1 MAPAGTEVS
10 LAGLRLG
17 WQGRGS
23 FGGARGPRL
32 APGEKAQAE
41 GESHQAEARYGH
53 HGHVEKEG
61 IHAEIQGNPDP
72 PVAEELGRMYA
83 GSAMQ
88 PLFEHRLTLGGY
100 DTRALELEGD
110 GPPLVLLHGYSD
122 SADTWRLVL
131 HHLGRLGRRAL
142 AVDMPG
148 FGTADPL
155 RPGKPIL
162 PQLDAFARAAVE
174 EIAPGGGA
182 VVVGNSL
189 GGCTALRLA
198 EQEDLGLAGVV
209 PVAPAGLDM
218 ARWFVLLERDP
229 IVRWLLAAPVPL
241 PGGVVKRAVSELYRR
256 VAFHK
261 PAGVDPKV
269 FATFAGHVATREVAA
284 RTLDTGHR
292 LLPELREPFRLD
304 RIACPV
310 LLVWGRHD
318 LMVFQTGADRVLDAV
333 PDSDLEVIEDCGH
346 CPQIEAPERLVDLLV
361 DFPERVA
368 RAA

>member
-1 MAPAGTEVS
+1 
-10 LAGLRLG
+10 
-17 WQGRGS
+17 
-23 FGGARGPRL
+23 
-32 APGEKAQAE
+32 
-41 GESHQAEARYGH
+41 
-53 HGHVEKEG
+53 
-61 IHAEIQGNPDP
+61 
-72 PVAEELGRMYA
+72 
-83 GSAMQ
+83 MQ
-88 PLFEHRLTLGGY
+88 PLFEHRLTLAGY
-100 DTRALELEGD
+100 ETRALELEGD

-131 HHLGRLGRRAL
+131 HHLGRLGRSAL
-142 AVDMPG
+142 AVDLPG

-155 RPGKPIL
+155 RPGEPVL
-162 PQLDAFARAAVE
+162 AQLDAFARAAVE
-174 EIAPGGGA
+174 EAAPGGGA

-241 PGGVVKRAVSELYRR
+241 PGGVVKRAVSEIYRR

-261 PAGVDPKV
+261 PGGVDPKV
-269 FATFAGHVATREVAA
+269 FATFASHVATRELAA
-284 RTLDTGHR
+284 RALDTGHR
-292 LLPELREPFRLD
+292 LLPELREPFDLD
-304 RIACPV
+304 RISCPV

-318 LMVFQTGADRVLDAV
+318 AMVFQTGAERVLETL
-333 PDSDLEVIEDCGH
+333 PDSALEVVEDCGH

-361 DFPERVA
+361 DFPGRIA